1 MKKEKR
7 WVKIEDD
14 VILPRGPGVRISE
27 TKQISKWSVLFWGAP
42 DGLEQ
47 KLKGAQYLKA
57 QRFGAKRKRLW
68 YPWIFRATE
77 DWRSEILEPELLISF
92 RVIAGTF
99 HVLFQKLTKTDFL
112 KETPNAESMLI
123 EFIGKMVKNG
133 RPIENHGT
141 VTQRN
146 LQQDPLN
153 GPLNLSI

>member
-1 MKKEKR
+1 M
-7 WVKIEDD
+7 
-14 VILPRGPGVRISE
+14 
-27 TKQISKWSVLFWGAP
+27 
-42 DGLEQ
+42 
-47 KLKGAQYLKA
+47 
-57 QRFGAKRKRLW
+57 
-68 YPWIFRATE
+68 
-77 DWRSEILEPELLISF
+77 EPELLISF